1 MKYKSIFA
9 ALAAGCILFQTGC
22 YPGDASPADS
32 STSSSDSSA
41 PSEAAAVQSDNEKL
55 HIQITEEQI
64 RAASHSSAQT
74 GVTGTVHPWDNDA
87 LQTLFGDEIESERR
101 LSAQPVDARN
111 YHIYDLHDGG
121 ILNCSDGH
129 INYSKTKRTDTIYSV
144 YFDDFVEYLTPS
156 LLADRFPNP
165 ELEDFPVADAKEIVQ
180 QYIDTLEIPVAGEPT
195 ILALDLDSITAL
207 REEAIAQTG
216 DAEFY
221 PAWTKEDEAYRFSYR
236 LGTEEMP
243 LLSYPLIGGDD
254 KANYF
259 DAYLSVIVSR
269 SGVLFM
275 DCKGALDLDTSAAS
289 AQTVCSANEALSAV
303 KDNIE
308 RTVVTKD
315 TTLTNLYFGYAM
327 KYVDD
332 FHFEL
337 TPMYFVGSYAMSN
350 TTLADGTRTAIPISS
365 PHFISA
371 ETGKELS

>member
-1 MKYKSIFA
+1 MKCKHIFTMFTA
-9 ALAAGCILFQTGC
+9 VCMLFQSGC
-22 YPGDASPADS
+22 YPGNAVSTNPAENSFDSTAS
-32 STSSSDSSA
+32 
-41 PSEAAAVQSDNEKL
+41 SEVTAIRSDNEKL

-64 RAASHSSAQT
+64 MAANQSTAQT
-74 GVTGTVHPWDNDA
+74 GVTGTVHPWDTDA
-87 LQTLFGDEIESERR
+87 LQAMFGDEIESERK

-129 INYSKTKRTDTIYSV
+129 INYSKSKRADTIYSV
-144 YFDDFVEYLTPS
+144 YFDDFFEYLTPS
-156 LLADRFPNP
+156 LLADSFPKP
-165 ELEDFPVADAKEIVQ
+165 ELEDFPISDAMEIVQ
-180 QYIDTLEIPVAGEPT
+180 QYIDTLEIPVTGEPT
-195 ILALDLDSITAL
+195 ILALDLDSIAKL
-207 REEAIAQTG
+207 REEKIAQTG

-236 LGTEEMP
+236 LGTEELP

-259 DAYLSVIVSR
+259 DAYFSVIVSK

-275 DCKGALDLDTSAAS
+275 DCKGALDLDTSS
-289 AQTVCSANEALSAV
+289 ANSQTVCSAGEALTAV
-303 KDNIE
+303 KENIE

-315 TTLTNLYFGYAM
+315 TTLENLYFGYAM

-350 TTLADGTRTAIPISS
+350 TTLADGTYTAIPISS